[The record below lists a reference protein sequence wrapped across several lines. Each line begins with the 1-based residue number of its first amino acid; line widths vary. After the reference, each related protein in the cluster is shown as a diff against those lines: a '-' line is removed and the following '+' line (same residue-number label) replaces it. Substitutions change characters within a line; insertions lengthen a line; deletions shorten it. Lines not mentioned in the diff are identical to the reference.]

1 MKRLIAVCVFVCVLA
16 AGFVVASPSF
26 AAATRKSNNIRRLEE
41 QNKRRIEGQTKSSKS
56 NGAGDRISG
65 SSYKVNQSKVNQ
77 SKVNQSRVNQDKVNQ
92 SRVNQQS
99 KGNAAPNVIVKKRA
113 RSR

>member
-26 AAATRKSNNIRRLEE
+26 AAATRKSNNIRRIEE

-65 SSYKVNQSKVNQ
+65 SSYKGQSKVNQ